1 MVKAVAAGAVMVAA
15 ALPVVVMSGTAGA
28 ATPATLTCSAA
39 RTTGTPTCSSLGY
52 AIIGQGFAGNF
63 KAVGSGFANDQAIG
77 GNVTL
82 TTTAPG
88 VTFTNVNETA
98 LKVTATLTSTS
109 ATTPGFYPITLT
121 DTNGASTMALG
132 LGVDHGPQI
141 ATIAGNAGTAGGA
154 ASTVN
159 ITGTFLNGASVSFVG
174 TGTPPGISG
183 VTSNAAG
190 TSLSFTA
197 NNGVATAGTYSL
209 IVQAPWPFP
218 ANGKT
223 ASTYTV
229 NAAATP
235 LTITSVVPGELGIPA
250 GPGSS
255 NNLVTV
261 SGTGFEVGA
270 TLSLPVAPAGTTF
283 VSSTFV
289 NSTTMTMIVNVA
301 PGATPGQANIKVLNP
316 DTTTLTGVN
325 ILGIGQVPLATVAG
339 VTPPVAP
346 TVNWVSGVLTPG
358 TSSIIKVI
366 GSSTFP
372 ITTGSTVKFS
382 VAGITNASETV
393 SGTVLSVDATNTA
406 TVRVIIPRFATTTL
420 TTATTGASTTIVV
433 ADNSGAP
440 SSGTLYIVDG
450 ASTEAVNYTG
460 KSGTTTFTGVVTPLI
475 HAAGVT
481 VEFSFLTG
489 TGILTVNNGT
499 LSESTAVQVVA
510 TSPDAVTFTSLANGA
525 PVNNLNPGN
534 YAINAYIAGFGFTA
548 GSTIT
553 FGNTGTTT
561 GNRNGVTGTVTVVNG
576 NVATLNVV
584 VPAVQTVQTGD
595 WLTSPAVPGQ
605 NALNL
610 NSVAGLA
617 IGDKITINADA
628 FYLTPETFT
637 ISNIVGLVV
646 SLSTPV
652 TLNHAGAPAGPPAAA
667 KIADLSVAQDTS
679 GSIPAVIT
687 NGAGQAYVKTSFFS
701 FLASGTAVA
710 SLNPVGSGASAA
722 TESFGTLSIPN
733 GDTNPAL
740 WIASST
746 TPGVTFGPV
755 TVATAGG
762 FTTTISVAPGTTPAA
777 SVPIKLTDGLVTY
790 TSSIAIVAGPT
801 VTGVTTVGTI
811 SPLGTN
817 SETIGVYGTNFVIGS
832 MSCSTSDPAVTC
844 VVVPALTDSATVMTV
859 KLTAGAASLN
869 GTDSLTITNTVNQG
883 AGTLAGAFKVAGQ
896 PVALTIAP
904 NVIPEGFA
912 PTLTVTGTGIPASVN
927 GTNSPYCFATATFAD
942 GTTDGTQACTVTW
955 VSATSVTIT
964 GYGTWESAGD
974 TITFQLGN
982 PSTSFTTP
990 GVLVQAHPYLYFAY
1004 LGSVISSADVAQG
1017 SKNVPFKIVGAGFLP
1032 GTTVSIP
1039 AVDGALTVTEVTP
1052 NAIFGTMNILSTATV
1067 GSVVVTAL
1075 NTNGGSITGSLFTI
1089 DVAPTV
1095 VGTYVGLSGKTTSL
1109 VITGTGFY
1117 PGAVVTLAVPAVA
1130 TLGTA
1135 VASNG
1140 GASCGAGPCT
1150 TLTIPIT
1157 YVVNAGASPIS
1168 TAFTVTNPV
1177 GGGST
1182 TTGSNGLI
1190 VNPGP
1195 AVVGTYYVPTFSSNV
1210 LVVITGTGFQNLMTA
1225 TSSNAAYTVG
1235 LVGLTNTTATLLV
1248 STTSAATSGTSS
1260 TITFTNP
1267 DGGTVSFPL
1276 NGGPNPALATPPPV
1290 ATRVVGHAITGKTTT
1305 VHIIGMHFYAQP
1317 KIHSNAK
1324 NTSARVSGDTGTV
1337 LTVIVK
1343 VAKTTP
1349 RGVHTFTIIFA
1360 NGEQTSVKYNQR

>member
-15 ALPVVVMSGTAGA
+15 ALPVVAMSGTAGA
-28 ATPATLTCSAA
+28 ATPGTLTCSAA
-39 RTTGTPTCSSLGY
+39 QTSGVPTCPSSGY
-52 AIIGQGFAGNF
+52 AIIGQGFSGNF
-63 KAVGSGFANDQAIG
+63 KAFGTGFANDQAIG

-98 LKVTATLTSTS
+98 TTVTATLTSTS

-159 ITGTFLNGASVSFVG
+159 ITGTFLNGASVGFVG

-209 IVQAPWPFP
+209 VVIGGWPFP
-218 ANGKT
+218 ANGMT

-229 NAAATP
+229 NIAATP
-235 LTITSVVPGELGIPA
+235 LTITSVTPNQLGIPA

-325 ILGIGQVPLATVAG
+325 ILGIAQVPLATVAG

-372 ITTGSTVKFS
+372 MTTGSTVKFS

-420 TTATTGASTTIVV
+420 NGAAVGTDPTLTLADATGAP
-433 ADNSGAP
+433 A
-440 SSGTLYIVDG
+440 SGTIYIVDG
-450 ASTEAVNYTG
+450 AKTEAVNYSSRTG
-460 KSGTTTFTGVVTPLI
+460 NVLTLSSIDLAHLT
-475 HAAGVT
+475 GVT

-510 TSPDAVTFTSLANGA
+510 TSPDAVTFTSAANGV
-525 PVNNLNPGN
+525 PITSLNPGS
-534 YAINAYIAGFGFTA
+534 YAINAYIAGFGFAA
-548 GSTIT
+548 GSAVT
-553 FGNTGTTT
+553 FNKD
-561 GNRNGVTGTVTVVNG
+561 NVTGTVTVVNG

-584 VPAVQTVQTGD
+584 VPAVRTVTLVGI
-595 WLTSPAVPGQ
+595 LAAPAVPGQ
-605 NALNL
+605 NALTL
-610 NSVAGLA
+610 NNTAG
-617 IGDKITINADA
+617 IVVGDKITVNADP

-637 ISNIVGLVV
+637 VTGLPGGNVV

-652 TLNHAGAPAGPPAAA
+652 TLNHATGATLL
-667 KIADLSVAQDTS
+667 DLSAPQSATDT
-679 GSIPAVIT
+679 IQAVIT
-687 NGAGQAYVKTSFFS
+687 NGAGQAYVSPSFFS
-701 FLASGTAVA
+701 FVANGTATA
-710 SLNPVGSGASAA
+710 TLNPVGTGAAA
-722 TESFGTLSIPN
+722 AAENFTSIAPAN
-733 GDTNPAL
+733 LDTNQL
-740 WIASST
+740 HWTVSST
-746 TPGVTFGPV
+746 TAGVTFGAV
-755 TVATAGG
+755 TLASATQ
-762 FTTTISVAPGTTPAA
+762 FDTTISVAPGSTPAA
-777 SVPIKLTDGLVTY
+777 SVPIKITDGFVTY
-790 TSSIAIVAGPT
+790 TSTIATVAGPT
-801 VTGVTTVGTI
+801 VTGVTLVGT
-811 SPLGTN
+811 LGAGG
-817 SETIGVYGTNFVIGS
+817 SETIGVYGTNFVVGS
-832 MSCSTSDPAVTC
+832 MSCSTSDPAVAC

-859 KLTAGAASLN
+859 MLTAGAASLN
-869 GTDSLTITNTVNQG
+869 GTDSLTVTNNVNKG
-883 AGTLAGAFKVAGQ
+883 AGTLAGAFKIAGQ
-896 PVALTIAP
+896 PVATSIAP
-904 NVIPEGFA
+904 NAIPQGSA
-912 PTLTVTGTGIPASVN
+912 PTLTVTGTGIPSSVN
-927 GTNSPYCFATATFAD
+927 GFNSPYCMATAIESD
-942 GTTDGTQACTVTW
+942 GVTVDGVVVCTVTW
-955 VSATSVTIT
+955 VSATSVTIS
-964 GYGTWESAGD
+964 GYGTWEPAGD

-982 PSTSFTTP
+982 GTSSFITP
-990 GVLVQAHPYLYFAY
+990 GVVVQPHPFLFFAY
-1004 LGSVISSADVAQG
+1004 LGSVISPTHVAQG
-1017 SKNVPFKIVGAGFLP
+1017 SVNVPFKFVGSGFLP

-1039 AVDGALTVTEVTP
+1039 AADGALTVTEVTP
-1052 NAIFGTMNILSTATV
+1052 NAIFGTMKILSTATV
-1067 GSVVVTAL
+1067 GGVAVTAL
-1075 NTNGGSITGSLFTI
+1075 NTSGGSVTGTLFTI

-1117 PGAVVTLAVPAVA
+1117 PGAVVTLAVPAMA
-1130 TLGTA
+1130 TLGTP

-1140 GASCGAGPCT
+1140 AVSCGTGPCT
-1150 TLTIPIT
+1150 TLTIPVT
-1157 YVVNAGASPIS
+1157 YVVNAGATPIS
-1168 TAFTVTNPV
+1168 TAFTVTNPI

-1195 AVVGTYYVPTFSSNV
+1195 AVIGTYYVPTFSSNV
-1210 LVVITGTGFQNLMTA
+1210 LVIITGTGFQNLMTA

-1276 NGGPNPALATPPPV
+1276 NGGPNPALATPPP
-1290 ATRVVGHAITGKTTT
+1290 AAKRVVGAVWTGRTST
-1305 VHIIGMHFYAQP
+1305 VKIIGSHFYAQP
-1317 KIHSNAK
+1317 KIKSNAK
-1324 NTSARVSGDTGTV
+1324 GTSARVTGDTGTV
-1337 LTVIVK
+1337 LTVRVK

>member
-15 ALPVVVMSGTAGA
+15 ALPVVAMSGTAGA

-63 KAVGSGFANDQAIG
+63 KGFGTGFANDQAIG

-98 LKVTATLTSTS
+98 TTVTATLTSTS

-154 ASTVN
+154 ASTVS

-197 NNGVATAGTYSL
+197 GNNVATAGTYSL
-209 IVQAPWPFP
+209 VVTGGWPSP
-218 ANGKT
+218 AWGKT
-223 ASTYTV
+223 TSTYTV

-346 TVNWVSGVLTPG
+346 TVDYVSGFLTPG
-358 TSSIIKVI
+358 TSSIVKVQ

-382 VAGITNASETV
+382 VPGVTNASETV

-420 TTATTGASTTIVV
+420 SGAITAGAGTLTV
-433 ADNSGAP
+433 ADASGD
-440 SSGTLYIVDG
+440 SGNFETIYIADG
-450 ASTEAVNYTG
+450 ANSESVFGFFIGNTFLIFSTNLA
-460 KSGTTTFTGVVTPLI
+460 
-475 HAAGVT
+475 HASGVT
-481 VEFSFLTG
+481 VEFPFLVD
-489 TGILTVNNGT
+489 TGILTINNGT
-499 LSESTAVQVVA
+499 LTESTAVQVDA
-510 TSPDAVTFTSLANGA
+510 FSPDAVAFTNAANGV
-525 PVNNLNPGN
+525 PITSLNPGN

-548 GSTIT
+548 GSTVT
-553 FGNTGTTT
+553 FNLD
-561 GNRNGVTGTVTVVNG
+561 NVTGTVTVVNG

-584 VPAVQTVQTGD
+584 VPAVRTQDLGGS
-595 WLTSPAVPGQ
+595 LAAPAVPGQ
-605 NALNL
+605 NAL
-610 NSVAGLA
+610 SVTSAAG
-617 IGDKITINADA
+617 IVVGDKITVNADP

-637 ISNIVGLVV
+637 VTAITGAGPYAV
-646 SLSTPV
+646 SVSTPV
-652 TLNHAGAPAGPPAAA
+652 AHNHSAGATLS
-667 KIADLSVAQDTS
+667 DLSSPQSTSDT
-679 GSIPAVIT
+679 IQATIT
-687 NGAGQAYVKTSFFS
+687 NGAGQVYVEPSFFS
-701 FLASGTAVA
+701 FTTAGTLTAP

-722 TESFGTLSIPN
+722 TEMFTMTAAT
-733 GDTNPAL
+733 GDITGAN
-740 WIASST
+740 WTISST
-746 TPGVTFGPV
+746 TPGVTFGA
-755 TVATAGG
+755 VAINGPGTLL
-762 FTTTISVAPGTTPAA
+762 TTTISVAPGTPATA
-777 SVPIKLTDGLVTY
+777 SVPVKATDGFVTY
-790 TSSIAIVAGPT
+790 TGTISTVAGPT

-811 SPLGTN
+811 SVGTP
-817 SETIGVYGTNFVIGS
+817 ETIGVYGTHFVFPGG
-832 MSCSTSDPAVTC
+832 MTCSTSDPAVTC
-844 VVVPALTDSATVMTV
+844 SVVSQPLTDSATVATV
-859 KLTAGAASLN
+859 TLTVGKAALN
-869 GTDSLTITNTVNQG
+869 GTDSLTITNSANKG
-883 AGTLAGAFKVAGQ
+883 AGTFAGAFIVAGQ
-896 PVALTIAP
+896 PVATSVSP
-904 NVIPEGFA
+904 SVIPQGSA
-912 PTLTVTGTGIPASVN
+912 PAITVTGTGIPTGGAN
-927 GTNSPYCFATATFAD
+927 YCLATATLAGGGSD
-942 GTTDGTQACTVTW
+942 GTSSCSVAF
-955 VSATSVTIT
+955 VSATSATIT
-964 GYGTWESAGD
+964 GYSSGFTAGD
-974 TITFQLGN
+974 TIVFTLGN
-982 PSTSFTTP
+982 NTSLGSSTKLYNTP
-990 GVLVQAHPYLYFAY
+990 VVTVQAHPNLFFAY
-1004 LGSVISSADVAQG
+1004 LGSVISSTHVAQG
-1017 SKNVPFKIVGAGFLP
+1017 SKNVPFKIIGSGFLP
-1032 GTTVSIP
+1032 GTTISIP
-1039 AVDGALTVTEVTP
+1039 AADGALTVTEVTP

-1067 GSVVVTAL
+1067 GGVVVTAV
-1075 NTNGGSITGSLFTI
+1075 NTSGGSTTGTLFTI

-1117 PGAVVTLAVPAVA
+1117 PGAVVTLAVPALA

-1135 VASNG
+1135 VASG
-1140 GASCGAGPCT
+1140 CAPATGPCT
-1150 TLTIPIT
+1150 TLTIPVT
-1157 YVVNAGASPIS
+1157 YVVNAGATPIS
-1168 TAFTVTNPV
+1168 SAFTVTNPV

-1290 ATRVVGHAITGKTTT
+1290 ATRVAGHAITGKTTT

-1317 KIHSNAK
+1317 NIKSNAK
-1324 NTSARVSGDTGTV
+1324 NTSARVTGDTGTV
-1337 LTVIVK
+1337 LTVRVK
-1343 VAKTTP
+1343 VARTTP

-1360 NGEQTSVKYNQR
+1360 NGEQVSIKYNQR